1 MGIIYRK
8 ARDEKI
14 RAGTYKARMIKLK
27 LGLDLPISGTPS
39 QVIED
44 ARAVR
49 SVALLGGDYAGMRPT
64 MAVQLGAE
72 VQLGEPLFTCK
83 KTDGVIY
90 TSPAGGTISAIHRG
104 ERRTLISVVID
115 VASNEQSREFDRHDR
130 GRLSSLPA
138 EVVRSQ
144 MATSGLWTAF
154 RTRPFSKVPSPTGA
168 QPSPAAIF
176 INAMDTN
183 PLAADPRVVLKAAP
197 DDFAAGVEVLSCLT
211 QGEIFVCTAEGA
223 PLDTGNAPRVTQE
236 TFVGPHPA
244 GLTGTHIHF
253 LKPVGASRTVW
264 SIGYQDVIATGR
276 LFMQGRLSTERIIAL
291 GGPPVTRPRLLR
303 TRLGANLEEL
313 AAGELADAET
323 RLVSGSILSGHGA
336 LGATAFLGRYDTAL
350 GVLREDRTRAF
361 LGYLSSGI
369 NKHSAM
375 PIYLSRLRRDKLDIT
390 TDAGGSPRGMVPIG
404 VYECLMPLD
413 ILPTQL
419 LRALLTCDLDLAIQ
433 LGCMEL
439 DEEDLALC
447 TYACPGK
454 YEYGPVLRHVLARI
468 EKEG

>member
-1 MGIIYRK
+1 
-8 ARDEKI
+8 
-14 RAGTYKARMIKLK
+14 MIKLK
-27 LGLDLPISGTPS
+27 LGLDLPISGAPS

-49 SVALLGGDYAGMRPT
+49 SVALLGGDYVGMRPT
-64 MAVQLGAE
+64 MVVQVGADVQLGD
-72 VQLGEPLFTCK
+72 PLFVCK
-83 KTDGVIY
+83 KTEGVTY
-90 TSPAGGTISAIHRG
+90 TAPAAGTISAIHRG
-104 ERRTLISVVID
+104 AKRALISVVID

-130 GRLSSLPA
+130 GRLSSLSA
-138 EVVRSQ
+138 EVVRAQ

-154 RTRPFSKVPSPTGA
+154 RTRPFSTVPSA
-168 QPSPAAIF
+168 AANHPSPAAIF

-183 PLAADPRVVLKAAP
+183 PLAADPRVVLSEAP
-197 DDFAAGVEVLSCLT
+197 DDFAAGVEVISCLT
-211 QGEIFVCTAEGA
+211 QGEIFVCSAPGS
-223 PLDTGNAPRVTQE
+223 PLDTGNAPRVVQE

-276 LFMQGRLSTERIIAL
+276 LFLQGRLSTERVIAL
-291 GGPPVTRPRLLR
+291 GGPPVARPRLLR
-303 TRLGANLEEL
+303 TRFGANLEEL
-313 AAGELADAET
+313 AAGELDASET
-323 RLVSGSILSGHGA
+323 RLISGSILSGHGA
-336 LGATAFLGRYDTAL
+336 AGAAAFLGRYDTAL
-350 GVLREDRTRAF
+350 AVLREDRTRTF

-375 PIYLSRLRRDKLDIT
+375 PIYLSRLLGGKLDIT
-390 TDAGGSPRGMVPIG
+390 TDSGGSPRAMVPIG

-419 LRALLTCDLDLAIQ
+419 LRALLTCDLDLAIA

-454 YEYGPVLRHVLARI
+454 YEYGPVLRNVLTRL